1 MAQFD
6 FSLPPHVSTAPQ
18 ESAWTEPG
26 TTRHLLRL
34 EVVTD
39 SRRLVGVVQHM
50 TAVRPVDLLNGTD
63 EPLALADIE
72 VTPLEGQADA
82 PHRWPQAHIRKQAIA
97 FIIPHEVAPPAAANA
112 SRPLEY
118 VEKRPWRVSVLLP
131 RFMVTGCFHLA
142 PAADPANASLF
153 WNAGFVPL
161 TDAEAV
167 FLPDPRTTWKGAV
180 IIVNSARAEAYCPP
194 ATPAAE

>member
-6 FSLPPHVSTAPQ
+6 FSQPLHTPVAPQ
-18 ESAWTEPG
+18 ETAWPEPG
-26 TTRHLLRL
+26 STRHLLPL

-63 EPLALADIE
+63 EPLALTDIE
-72 VTPLEGQADA
+72 VTPLERQADP
-82 PHRWPQAHIRKQAIA
+82 PHRWPQAHIRKLAIA
-97 FIIPHEVAPPAAANA
+97 FIIPHEVAPPTAGPR
-112 SRPLEY
+112 RPLEY
-118 VEKRPWRVSVLLP
+118 VEKRRWRVSALLP
-131 RFMVTGCFHLA
+131 RFMVTGCFHLP

-167 FLPDPRTTWKGAV
+167 YLPDPATTWKAAV
-180 IIVNSARAEAYCPP
+180 IIVNTARVEAYCPE
-194 ATPAAE
+194 ATLANE

>member
-1 MAQFD
+1 M
-6 FSLPPHVSTAPQ
+6 
-18 ESAWTEPG
+18 EPG
-26 TTRHLLRL
+26 STRHLLRL

-63 EPLALADIE
+63 EPLALTDIE

-82 PHRWPQAHIRKQAIA
+82 PHRWPQTHIRKQAIA
-97 FIIPHEVAPPAAANA
+97 FVIPHEAARPAAAIDR
-112 SRPLEY
+112 RPLEY

-142 PAADPANASLF
+142 PAADPANAYLF
-153 WNAGFVPL
+153 WNAGFAPL

-167 FLPDPRTTWKGAV
+167 YLPHPATTWKAAV
-180 IIVNSARAEAYCPP
+180 IIVNTARAEAYCPP
-194 ATPAAE
+194 ASLVDE